1 MAFIVFIVG
10 RFNMYKKVLLF
21 FILLLIPIFTYASS
35 ISMSCND
42 DVVSNGN
49 ITCNISGN
57 SSNIVTAISIMVKVG
72 NNISFAKFEPSSIWQ
87 GDGDEG
93 DIELYTAMDILG
105 NFDIGK
111 LVLNVDSIDSGY
123 DTNIILDS
131 ISYFDD
137 RGKETKIN
145 NYTKKIRIASTNND
159 LSSLDISPGPLSPT
173 FNSKI
178 TNYSTTLNSKTVKI
192 TATTADRNAK
202 LSGDIGTRNLNI
214 GNNTFKINVVSESG
228 SSKTYVININR
239 LSNDNN
245 NSSNTNTNTNTND
258 NKEVNNN
265 NVNYNKSN
273 NSNLKNIILTNNNFN
288 FIKDITEYDIN
299 VLYDID
305 NLDIEAIPEDD
316 KAKVEIT
323 GNKNLK
329 VGLNKISILVTAEDG
344 TTKEYIINVTRKE
357 DGYKLS
363 NNNNIR
369 NIVIDNYNIKFNKKI
384 TDYKLR
390 IKNEKKLDIKVFLE
404 DDKST
409 YKVIGNSDLK
419 NNSIIKI
426 VITAEDNSTKIYKIN
441 IVKNDTTIKIIFIS
455 IITILIIIN
464 ILRIILRRKR
474 DGKDKED
481 I

>member
-1 MAFIVFIVG
+1 
-10 RFNMYKKVLLF
+10 MYKKVLLF
-21 FILLLIPIFTYASS
+21 FILLLIPMFTYAGY

-87 GDGDEG
+87 GDGDNG
-93 DIELYTAMDILG
+93 DIELYTAMDVFG

-173 FNSKI
+173 FDSKI

-239 LSNDNN
+239 LSND
-245 NSSNTNTNTNTND
+245 
-258 NKEVNNN
+258 
-265 NVNYNKSN
+265 
-273 NSNLKNIILTNNNFN
+273 II
-288 FIKDITEYDIN
+288 
-299 VLYDID
+299 VL
-305 NLDIEAIPEDD
+305 
-316 KAKVEIT
+316 
-323 GNKNLK
+323 
-329 VGLNKISILVTAEDG
+329 IL
-344 TTKEYIINVTRKE
+344 I
-357 DGYKLS
+357 LM
-363 NNNNIR
+363 
-369 NIVIDNYNIKFNKKI
+369 
-384 TDYKLR
+384 
-390 IKNEKKLDIKVFLE
+390 
-404 DDKST
+404 
-409 YKVIGNSDLK
+409 
-419 NNSIIKI
+419 IIK
-426 VITAEDNSTKIYKIN
+426 K
-441 IVKNDTTIKIIFIS
+441 
-455 IITILIIIN
+455 
-464 ILRIILRRKR
+464 
-474 DGKDKED
+474 
-481 I
+481 